1 MSNREQVEAGNNM
14 KILVTGAN
22 GFVGAKLIQSLS
34 KENEVYCIS
43 RREDSG
49 PSHPNIQWIQQDL
62 SNKIDYSVLPERI
75 DSIVHLAQSRH
86 YREFPEKALDIFNVN
101 DNSTLQLLDYGRKV
115 GIQSFVFASTGG
127 VYAATSGPMR
137 EDSLLNPQGFY
148 PLSKYI
154 AERLVQS
161 YAPYFSTSILRLFFI
176 YGEDQANMLIPNL
189 IRSVKEGRS
198 VTLNSETGIKITP
211 TYVSDVVR
219 AIGQAIKME
228 GHEIINVSG
237 DEIIS
242 MVEIARTIGEILKIQ
257 PNYEYAPNPNTMD
270 FVVDNRKMKDLLGIV
285 PEVPFR
291 EGLERTIR
299 SIV

>member
-1 MSNREQVEAGNNM
+1 M

-22 GFVGAKLIQSLS
+22 GFVGTKLIQSLS

-49 PSHPNIQWIQQDL
+49 TSHPKIRWIQQDL
-62 SNKIDYSVLPERI
+62 SKKIDCSVFPEKI

-86 YREFPEKALDIFNVN
+86 YREFPEKALDIFYVN
-101 DNSTLQLLDYGRKV
+101 DSSTLQLLDYGRKA
-115 GIQSFVFASTGG
+115 GIRSFVFASTGG
-127 VYAATSGPMR
+127 VYAATSGLMR
-137 EDSLLNPQGFY
+137 EDSPLNPHGFY

-176 YGEDQANMLIPNL
+176 YGEGQANMLIPNL
-189 IRSVKEGRS
+189 IRSVKDGRP
-198 VTLNSETGIKITP
+198 VILNSETGIKITP
-211 TYVSDVVR
+211 THVSDVVR
-219 AIGQAIKME
+219 AIGEAIKVE

-237 DEIIS
+237 DEVVSIA
-242 MVEIARTIGEILKIQ
+242 EIARTIGEILTIQ
-257 PNYEYAPNPNTMD
+257 PKYEYTPNPNAMD
-270 FVVDNRKMKDLLGIV
+270 FIVDNRKMKDLLGIV

-291 EGLERTIR
+291 EGLERMIP
-299 SIV
+299 SIT

>member
-1 MSNREQVEAGNNM
+1 M

-22 GFVGAKLIQSLS
+22 GFVGTKLIQSLS

-43 RREDSG
+43 RREDSRA
-49 PSHPNIQWIQQDL
+49 SHPNIQWIQQDL
-62 SNKIDYSVLPERI
+62 SKKIDYSIFPEKI

-86 YREFPEKALDIFNVN
+86 YREFPEKVLDIFDVN
-101 DNSTLQLLDYGRKV
+101 DCSTLQLLDYGRKV
-115 GIQSFVFASTGG
+115 GIRSFVFASTGG
-127 VYAATSGPMR
+127 VYAPTSGPMR
-137 EDSLLNPQGFY
+137 EDSPLNPQGFY

-176 YGEDQANMLIPNL
+176 YGEGQANMLIPNL
-189 IRSVKEGRS
+189 IHSVKDGRP
-198 VTLNSETGIKITP
+198 VILNSETGIKITP
-211 TYVSDVVR
+211 TYVSDVVK
-219 AIGQAIKME
+219 AIGEAIKLE

-237 DEIIS
+237 EEVVSIA
-242 MVEIARTIGEILKIQ
+242 EIARTIGEMLTIQ
-257 PNYEYAPNPNTMD
+257 PKYEYTPNPNSMD
-270 FVVDNRKMKDLLGIV
+270 FIVDNRKMKNLLGIV

-299 SIV
+299 SIT

>member
-1 MSNREQVEAGNNM
+1 MR
-14 KILVTGAN
+14 ILVTGAN
-22 GFVGAKLIQSLS
+22 GFVGTKLIQSLS

-43 RREDSG
+43 RRGDSG
-49 PSHPNIQWIQQDL
+49 TSHPNIRWIQQDL
-62 SNKIDYSVLPERI
+62 SKKIDYSVLPEKI

-86 YREFPEKALDIFNVN
+86 YREFPEKALNIFDVN
-101 DNSTLQLLDYGRKV
+101 DSSTLQLLDYGRKV
-115 GIQSFVFASTGG
+115 GIQSFVLASTGG
-127 VYAATSGPMR
+127 VYAATSGQMR
-137 EDSLLNPQGFY
+137 EDSPLNPQGFY

-176 YGEDQANMLIPNL
+176 YGEGQENMLIPNL
-189 IRSVKEGRS
+189 IRSVKDGRP

-219 AIGQAIKME
+219 AIGEAIKVE

-237 DEIIS
+237 DEVVSIA
-242 MVEIARTIGEILKIQ
+242 EIARTIGEILTIQ
-257 PNYEYAPNPNTMD
+257 PKYGHTPNQNAMD
-270 FVVDNRKMKDLLGIV
+270 FIVDNRKMKDLLGIV
-285 PEVPFR
+285 PEVSFR

-299 SIV
+299 SIS